1 MTKNGISKLNMIKDK
16 LGGVTPISGKVI
28 KDIGKKILARIE
40 PTET

>member
-16 LGGVTPISGKVI
+16 LGGVNPIKGKVI
-28 KDIGKKILARIE
+28 KDIGKNILARIE

>member
-16 LGGVTPISGKVI
+16 LGGLTPIKGKVI
-28 KDIGKKILARIE
+28 KNIGKKILARIE